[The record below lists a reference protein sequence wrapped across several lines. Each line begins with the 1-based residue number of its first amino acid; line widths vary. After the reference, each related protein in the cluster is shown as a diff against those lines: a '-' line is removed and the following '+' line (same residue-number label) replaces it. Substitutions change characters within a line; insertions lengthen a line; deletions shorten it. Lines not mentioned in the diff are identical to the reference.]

1 MITILDF
8 GLCILAALFAL
19 ATCIVTA
26 IAVKFREPGLLV
38 LAAIFGV
45 LTALLIASAVK
56 LS

>member
-45 LTALLIASAVK
+45 ITALLIASAVK